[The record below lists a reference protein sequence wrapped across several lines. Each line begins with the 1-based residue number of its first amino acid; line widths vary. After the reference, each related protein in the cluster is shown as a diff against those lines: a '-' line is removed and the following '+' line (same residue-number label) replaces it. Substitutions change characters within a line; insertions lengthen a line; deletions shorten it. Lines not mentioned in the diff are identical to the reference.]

1 MVLRVITFKAD
12 ERLIEQLDLLAK
24 EMGISRS
31 EVIRLAIE
39 NLIEARMREK
49 NEIETVPVTIIY

>member
-1 MVLRVITFKAD
+1 MVMRVITFKAD

-31 EVIRLAIE
+31 EIIRLAIE
-39 NLIEARMREK
+39 TLIESHMREK
-49 NEIETVPVTIIY
+49 REVETVPVTIIY

>member
-39 NLIEARMREK
+39 NLIEARMRK
-49 NEIETVPVTIIY
+49 KSEIETVPVTIIY